1 MDNFTQVLT
10 VLSSMITPVVLIMAN
25 GSLILSTSQRLSR
38 EIERT
43 RKLGRELKELTDA
56 KTVEDGE
63 QDEILA
69 IYRQLKRSTKRVMH
83 LQRSMTSLYL
93 SLLFFVAT
101 SVSIGV
107 IDILHLNYNWLPVTL
122 VIMGAL
128 LLFYACLELISESR
142 LAFLAVNFE
151 MSRAIKTVNNY
162 LPFRYKDPVKRK

>member
-1 MDNFTQVLT
+1 MLKIIGYHSVNLRGGD
-10 VLSSMITPVVLIMAN
+10 SSGIKKTN
-25 GSLILSTSQRLSR
+25 G
-38 EIERT
+38 ENE
-43 RKLGRELKELTDA
+43 KN
-56 KTVEDGE
+56 GE
-63 QDEILA
+63 QEEVLA
-69 IYRQLKRSTKRVMH
+69 IYQQLKRSTRRVMH

-122 VIMGAL
+122 VLIGAI

-151 MSRAIKTVNNY
+151 MARAIKTVNSY
-162 LPFRYKDPVKRK
+162 FPFRYKDPTNRP

>member
-1 MDNFTQVLT
+1 MDNFAQVLT

-43 RKLGRELKELTDA
+43 RKLGKELKQLTD
-56 KTVEDGE
+56 TETRERDDDE
-63 QDEILA
+63 EILA
-69 IYRQLKRSTKRVMH
+69 VYKQLKRSTKRVLH
-83 LQRSMTSLYL
+83 LQRAMTSLYV

-107 IDILHLNYNWLPVTL
+107 VDILHLTYNWIPVTL
-122 VIMGAL
+122 VLMGAV

-142 LAFLAVNFE
+142 LAFIAVHFE
-151 MSRAIKTVNNY
+151 MARAIKAVGGG
-162 LPFRYKDPVKRK
+162 KRLS